1 MPAPSRPAAAPAGAP
16 TTVPPGPAGA
26 APGGGLTMSGR
37 DWGMLMI
44 LSLLWG
50 GSFFFVQVAV
60 PHLPPFT
67 IVLARV
73 GLGAAALGLVLW
85 LSRTPLP
92 RGAAVWRTLVVLGLL
107 NNAVPFTLFVTA
119 QGQISSG
126 LAAILNATTPLFGA
140 IVAHLFTRDER
151 LTATRAAGVGI
162 GFLGVVVMVGVGA
175 LQAGA
180 GSALAQLACLGAAL
194 SYACSGVYG
203 RRLRGMGIAPLSG
216 AFGQVLSSSLMIAPL
231 VVLLERPWTLAIPP
245 LPVLG
250 ALAGLALLSTA
261 LAYLIYFRLLA
272 TAGAVNIML
281 VTLLIPVS
289 AVLLGVAFLGEAL
302 AAKQVAGMAL
312 IALGLAVIDGRAPR
326 ALRARLAGR
335 GRPTGGPGKAAADG
349 LRRGGE

>member
-1 MPAPSRPAAAPAGAP
+1 MTPP
-16 TTVPPGPAGA
+16 TPPAGA
-26 APGGGLTMSGR
+26 AATVPPVLPPVQGVQMSGR
-37 DWGMLMI
+37 DWLMLMV

-60 PHLPPFT
+60 PYLPPFT

-73 GLGAAALGLVLW
+73 GLGAVALGVVLW
-85 LSRTPLP
+85 LSGTRLP
-92 RGAAVWRTLVVLGLL
+92 RGKGVWGTLLVLGFL

-140 IVAHLFTRDER
+140 IVAHLFTKDER
-151 LTATRAAGVGI
+151 LTLTKATGVGI

-194 SYACSGVYG
+194 SYACSGVFG

-216 AFGQVLSSSLMIAPL
+216 AFGQVLCSSLMIAPL
-231 VVLLERPWTLAIPP
+231 VIVLERPWTLDVPP
-245 LPVLG
+245 LPVIG

-289 AVLLGVAFLGEAL
+289 AILLGVVFLGEVL
-302 AAKQVAGMAL
+302 AVKQVAGMAL
-312 IALGLAVIDGRAPR
+312 IAVGLAVIDGRV
-326 ALRARLAGR
+326 LRVLRGRLRRQGR
-335 GRPTGGPGKAAADG
+335 GT
-349 LRRGGE
+349 